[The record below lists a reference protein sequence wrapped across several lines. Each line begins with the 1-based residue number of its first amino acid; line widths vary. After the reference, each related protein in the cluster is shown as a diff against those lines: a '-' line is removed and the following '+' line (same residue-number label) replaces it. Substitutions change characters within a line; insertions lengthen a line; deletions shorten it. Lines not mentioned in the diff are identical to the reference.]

1 MTTQVAAPARV
12 LLVDDNDANRFAVA
26 YWLRS
31 AGYTVVEAE
40 TGVEALARATEGV
53 DLVVLDIRLPDMSGF
68 EVLRRLREQP
78 DTAALPVL
86 HLTASFVT
94 GEWRAHG
101 LDAGADAYLTHPV
114 EPREFVATVRQLLR
128 VRAAEVARED
138 LLVAERRARAD
149 AEAARVAAEHANQ
162 AKSEFLANMSHELRT
177 PLNAISGYVQL
188 LEMGV
193 HGEITD
199 AQRSALDRVQRAQR
213 HLLGLIN
220 DVLNYAKLDAGRVEY
235 ALRPVDLGDVVHDVF
250 AMVEPQLLAKGLT
263 FAVLSEVAVARGVPA
278 GSPQTAVADPE
289 KLAQVL
295 LNLLSNAIKFT
306 AAGGTVEVTVFSG
319 AESAGIRVRD
329 TGVGIA
335 PDEQARIFDP
345 FVQVQRG
352 LTRAVEG
359 TGLGLAISRDLARGM
374 SGDLTVESVPGEGST
389 FTLRLPV
396 A

>member
-1 MTTQVAAPARV
+1 MDEFTQIEGAHQRHVKGTGLGLSLSRKLAELLGGTIGLESVLGQGSTLTLRV
-12 LLVDDNDANRFAVA
+12 PRVHPLFADDNDANRFAVA

-40 TGVEALARATEGV
+40 TGVEALARATEDV
-53 DLVVLDIRLPDMSGF
+53 D
-68 EVLRRLREQP
+68 
-78 DTAALPVL
+78 
-86 HLTASFVT
+86 
-94 GEWRAHG
+94 
-101 LDAGADAYLTHPV
+101 
-114 EPREFVATVRQLLR
+114 LLR

-149 AEAARVAAEHANQ
+149 AEAARVAAEQANQ
-162 AKSEFLANMSHELRT
+162 AKSEFLANMSHERRT

-235 ALRPVDLGDVVHDVF
+235 APRTIDLGDAVRDVF
-250 AMVEPQLLAKGLT
+250 AMVEPQLLMKGLT
-263 FAVLSEVAVARGVPA
+263 FAVISEVSIARDLPG
-278 GSPQTAVADPE
+278 GSAQTAVADPE
-289 KLAQVL
+289 KLTQVL

-306 AAGGTVEVTVFSG
+306 ATGGMVEVTVFSNP
-319 AESAGIRVRD
+319 ERAGVRVRD

-352 LTRAVEG
+352 IG
-359 TGLGLAISRDLARGM
+359 
-374 SGDLTVESVPGEGST
+374 GDLTVESVPGEGST
-389 FTLRLPV
+389 FTVRLPV

>member
-1 MTTQVAAPARV
+1 MPRAARV
-12 LLVDDNDANRFAVA
+12 LVVDDNDANRFAVA

-31 AGYTVVEAE
+31 AGYAVDEAE
-40 TGVEALARATEGV
+40 TGAEALARAADGP

-68 EVLRRLREQP
+68 EVLRRLRAEAG
-78 DTAALPVL
+78 TAAIPVL

-128 VRAAEVARED
+128 VRAVEATREE
-138 LLVAERRARAD
+138 LLAAERRARAD
-149 AEAARVAAEHANQ
+149 AEVARVAAEQANR

-177 PLNAISGYVQL
+177 PLNAIAGYVQL
-188 LEMGV
+188 LDMGV
-193 HGEITD
+193 HGQVTD
-199 AQRSALDRVQRAQR
+199 AQRDALARVQRAQR

-220 DVLNYAKLDAGRVEY
+220 DVLNYAKLDAGRVDYE
-235 ALRPVDLGDVVHDVF
+235 LRTVDLGATVRDVL
-250 AMVEPQLLAKGLT
+250 AMVEPQLAEKGLA
-263 FAVLSEVAVARGVPA
+263 FATLGLDDGVR
-278 GSPQTAVADPE
+278 AVADAE

-295 LNLLSNAIKFT
+295 LNLLSNAVKFT
-306 AAGGTVEVTVFSG
+306 APGGRVDVTVLTEPAG
-319 AESAGIRVRD
+319 ATVHVRD

-335 PDEQARIFDP
+335 ADEHVRIFDP

-352 LTRAVEG
+352 LTRTAEG

-374 SGDLTVESVPGEGST
+374 RGDVTVESAPGVGST
-389 FTLRLPV
+389 FTLRLPG

>member
-1 MTTQVAAPARV
+1 MTADVRTAARV
-12 LLVDDNDANRFAVA
+12 LLVDDNEANRFAVA

-40 TGVEALARATEGV
+40 TGAEALARAGEGA

-68 EVLRRLREQP
+68 EVLRRLRGRP
-78 DTAALPVL
+78 DTAAVPVL

-128 VRAAEVARED
+128 VRAAEVAREE
-138 LLVAERRARAD
+138 LLAAERAARGE
-149 AEAARVAAEHANQ
+149 AEAARASAEQANR
-162 AKSEFLANMSHELRT
+162 AKGEFLANMSHELRT
-177 PLNAISGYVQL
+177 PLNAIAGYVQL
-188 LEMGV
+188 IEMGV
-193 HGEITD
+193 HGEVSE
-199 AQRSALDRVQRAQR
+199 AQRDALGRVQRAQR

-235 ALRPVDLGDVVHDVF
+235 DLRPVDLGDAVRDVL
-250 AMVEPQLLAKGLT
+250 AMVEPQLTAKGLT
-263 FAVLSEVAVARGVPA
+263 VAAAPDAVVAVADA
-278 GSPQTAVADPE
+278 E

-306 AAGGTVEVTVFSG
+306 PSGGAVEVTVYAAGPGG
-319 AESAGIRVRD
+319 AEIRVRD
-329 TGVGIA
+329 TGIGIA
-335 PDEQARIFDP
+335 ADEQARIFDP

-352 LTRAVEG
+352 LTRATEG

-374 SGDLTVESVPGEGST
+374 GGELTVESAPGVGST
-389 FTLRLPV
+389 FTLRLT
-396 A
+396 AA